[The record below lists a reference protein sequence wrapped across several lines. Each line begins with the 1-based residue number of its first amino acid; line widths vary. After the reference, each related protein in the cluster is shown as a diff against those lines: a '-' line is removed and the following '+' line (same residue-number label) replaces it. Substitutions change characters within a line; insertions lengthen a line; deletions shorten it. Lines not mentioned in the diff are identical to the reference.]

1 MRFKLQPVKAKSTN
15 SIVGIVKANHLFKEF
30 INKNSFKLP
39 LNSKISD
46 FNDSTKYSNA
56 TNLLVS
62 NGKHE
67 DNHDRRSLGQ
77 LSRKS
82 SISASLA
89 NVDELYCNGTDRPL
103 QNGHPIKPSL
113 KRTNTSLSQKIIKLF
128 DLDLLKDW
136 QFLNL
141 LMGIS
146 IAVFAEINFS
156 LLTPLILSDQGYN
169 NISIASFMSTLGIA
183 DIIFRFCAPFIGDCL
198 KQTPQVMCI
207 YSFVIA
213 IIGRAMVMFST
224 SLSQLLGIAVGL
236 GVAKGFRSVYLNL
249 VIPAYLPLERL
260 PSASGIQ
267 MVSKGIILILL
278 GPLLGK

>member
-1 MRFKLQPVKAKSTN
+1 MVC
-15 SIVGIVKANHLFKEF
+15 
-30 INKNSFKLP
+30 
-39 LNSKISD
+39 
-46 FNDSTKYSNA
+46 
-56 TNLLVS
+56 
-62 NGKHE
+62 NGKPHDE
-67 DNHDRRSLGQ
+67 DDRKSVGQ
-77 LSRKS
+77 FSRNS

-89 NVDELYCNGTDRPL
+89 NVEELYCNGSTDRPL
-103 QNGHPIKPSL
+103 QNGGDRYPEKPTL
-113 KRTNTSLSQKIIKLF
+113 KRRNTSLSQKIIKLF
-128 DLDLLKDW
+128 DLDLLKDL

-169 NISIASFMSTLGIA
+169 NVSIASFMSTLGVA

-207 YSFVIA
+207 YSFIIA

-260 PSASGIQ
+260 ASASGIQ